1 MSIFTP
7 RLELI
12 SATEKML
19 EAELEGRM
27 RLQQVL
33 NAQVPTSWPPELY
46 DAETVGS
53 TLSSI
58 RSNPDSAGW
67 WLHYFLVQANPW
79 QTAVLIGAG
88 GYKGPPED
96 GTVEIGYSILQDKQR
111 RGYAL
116 EAIEG
121 LVAHAFSRPGVRR
134 VIAHTPADGAASIGA
149 LEKAGFQLVN
159 EGGEAETIRY
169 QITREEWKARKA

>member
-46 DAETVGS
+46 DAAAARS
-53 TLSSI
+53 ALSSI
-58 RSNPDSAGW
+58 RSTPDSAEWGV
-67 WLHYFLVQANPW
+67 HYFLVQANPW

-96 GTVEIGYSILQDKQR
+96 GAVEIAYSVVPDKQR
-111 RGYAL
+111 RRYGL
-116 EAIEG
+116 EAVEG
-121 LVAHAFSRPGVRR
+121 LVSHAFSRPAVRR
-134 VIAHTPADGAASIGA
+134 VVAHTPADGAASIGL
-149 LEKAGFQLVN
+149 LEKAGFRRVD
-159 EGGEAETIRY
+159 EEEDAETIRY
-169 QITREEWKARKA
+169 QVTREDWKAAKA